1 VANNIWSDD
10 WDSLGDNEWEDGMKS
25 FRLPRS
31 GTMLGGTVYE
41 LPPGKRSA
49 YHFHHAADELLVALT
64 AGLTLRTP
72 DGERELQA
80 GETVFFPPGPEGAHG
95 QLNHS
100 AEPVRYLV
108 AGTRQAPE
116 VVEYPDLKQLTVQ
129 SRLPSQTGEP
139 LFAIYDVGEGKE
151 PE

>member
-1 VANNIWSDD
+1 MADNIWSDE
-10 WDSLGDNEWEDGMKS
+10 WESLGDNEWEDGMKS

-64 AGLTLRTP
+64 EGVTLRTP
-72 DGERELQA
+72 DGERTLVVGDA
-80 GETVFFPPGPEGAHG
+80 VFFPPGPDGAHG
-95 QLNHS
+95 QINKS
-100 AEPVRYLV
+100 TSSVRYLV
-108 AGTRQAPE
+108 VGTRMAPE

-129 SRLPSQTGEP
+129 SRLASQTGEP
-139 LFAIYDVGEGKE
+139 LFVIHDIGEREE